1 MVMMGLLIYVLVV
14 TWLFVHDDVPSG
26 LIYRVMLLILDLMAR
41 SFLIDNVSRLIVESR
56 ILANGR
62 LFIVTRFLLIDHM
75 ARFIVSVVRLFI
87 DNTLML
93 FMNYLM

>member
-62 LFIVTRFLLIDHM
+62 
-75 ARFIVSVVRLFI
+75 
-87 DNTLML
+87 
-93 FMNYLM
+93 

>member
-1 MVMMGLLIYVLVV
+1 MVMMGLLIYVLVM

-75 ARFIVSVVRLFI
+75 VRFIVSVVRLFI

>member
-1 MVMMGLLIYVLVV
+1 MVMMGLLIYVLVM

-62 LFIVTRFLLIDHM
+62 
-75 ARFIVSVVRLFI
+75 
-87 DNTLML
+87 
-93 FMNYLM
+93 